1 MSTISF
7 KANLEDH
14 DTSIQPKLITQRR
27 PSIMDMIKEKQSD
40 QDFNQKLNVGLTLV
54 LELYRVLMGA
64 FLVAFVPQQCEY
76 DICSLTEN
84 ITRDDTLSQCAIV
97 CNVITM
103 VSFLGLYFVEVKR
116 ENKMINYLEVNRFNS
131 VDNESVGEALE
142 KLADSKKQSIWNYD
156 RYYQKAGYASTIA
169 FLLNAVLSSIVLY
182 NHYLDSKTLTVY
194 LTNLL
199 FMGSKVSDV
208 FSTVNTKKNV
218 FYSAYLK
225 NKVQFNDVDPD
236 KIQAEE
242 VDETNPSVSIEADSI
257 NDDAIVNATVD
268 VGTAT
273 EETMLVSNNPEGI
286 MSEVSLGSSFY
297 NTPLVSTEGEE
308 AGEECEEEEEECE
321 EGEGECEEGEG
332 ECEEESEGK
341 DNSV

>member
-1 MSTISF
+1 M
-7 KANLEDH
+7 
-14 DTSIQPKLITQRR
+14 
-27 PSIMDMIKEKQSD
+27 
-40 QDFNQKLNVGLTLV
+40 
-54 LELYRVLMGA
+54 
-64 FLVAFVPQQCEY
+64 
-76 DICSLTEN
+76 
-84 ITRDDTLSQCAIV
+84 
-97 CNVITM
+97 
-103 VSFLGLYFVEVKR
+103 
-116 ENKMINYLEVNRFNS
+116 ENK
-131 VDNESVGEALE
+131 
-142 KLADSKKQSIWNYD
+142 
-156 RYYQKAGYASTIA
+156 
-169 FLLNAVLSSIVLY
+169 
-182 NHYLDSKTLTVY
+182 YLDSKTLTVY

>member
-1 MSTISF
+1 MLSIYDIMSS
-7 KANLEDH
+7 D
-14 DTSIQPKLITQRR
+14 DTPKLEEPVNTIETTSTNQRR

-64 FLVAFVPQQCEY
+64 FLVAFVPQQCED

-84 ITRDDTLSQCAIV
+84 ITRDDTLSQCAIA

-142 KLADSKKQSIWNYD
+142 KLAYSKKQSIWDYD
-156 RYYQKAGYASTIA
+156 GYYQKAGYASTIA
-169 FLLNAVLSSIVLY
+169 FLLNAVLSSIVVY

-194 LTNLL
+194 LTNIL

-225 NKVQFNDVDPD
+225 DKVQFNDVDPD
-236 KIQAEE
+236 KIQAED
-242 VDETNPSVSIEADSI
+242 VDETTPSVSIEADSV
-257 NDDAIVNATVD
+257 NDDAIVNADVNATVD

-273 EETMLVSNNPEGI
+273 EETMLVSNNPESI

-297 NTPLVSTEGEE
+297 NTPLVSTEGE
-308 AGEECEEEEEECE
+308 G
-321 EGEGECEEGEG
+321 
-332 ECEEESEGK
+332 EEESEGK

>member
-1 MSTISF
+1 
-7 KANLEDH
+7 
-14 DTSIQPKLITQRR
+14 
-27 PSIMDMIKEKQSD
+27 
-40 QDFNQKLNVGLTLV
+40 
-54 LELYRVLMGA
+54 
-64 FLVAFVPQQCEY
+64 
-76 DICSLTEN
+76 
-84 ITRDDTLSQCAIV
+84 
-97 CNVITM
+97 VITM

-142 KLADSKKQSIWNYD
+142 KLAYSKKQSIWDYD
-156 RYYQKAGYASTIA
+156 GYYQKAGYASTIA
-169 FLLNAVLSSIVLY
+169 FLLNAVLSSIVVY

-194 LTNLL
+194 LTNIL

-225 NKVQFNDVDPD
+225 DKVQFNDVDPD
-236 KIQAEE
+236 KIQVED
-242 VDETNPSVSIEADSI
+242 VDETTPSVSIEADSV
-257 NDDAIVNATVD
+257 NDDAIVNADVNATVD

-297 NTPLVSTEGEE
+297 NTPLVSTEGE
-308 AGEECEEEEEECE
+308 G
-321 EGEGECEEGEG
+321 
-332 ECEEESEGK
+332 EEESEGK

>member
-297 NTPLVSTEGEE
+297 NTPLVSTEGE
-308 AGEECEEEEEECE
+308 G
-321 EGEGECEEGEG
+321 
-332 ECEEESEGK
+332 EEESEGK